1 MKEDSKNIGK
11 RRTGAVTAAEKLKR
25 LQKKRRDANK
35 PSTADQDKDKENDSL
50 LANKPNEYET
60 LAENLAGMMDR
71 IASQLDLI
79 TRTVVNLE
87 KRIGD
92 NEEMVNEAYNAYKQ
106 HQRLATL
113 KATAIAANV
122 NHKPDGELSDIQEE
136 SNAFS
141 TFNEIEATK
150 EKVKNIMNII
160 NISQYSL
167 AAIHKSAKDVKET
180 TTKLQ
185 HDLDQDN
192 NQEDLRS
199 PIDEESEDDLERD
212 VPAASS

>member
-1 MKEDSKNIGK
+1 
-11 RRTGAVTAAEKLKR
+11 
-25 LQKKRRDANK
+25 
-35 PSTADQDKDKENDSL
+35 
-50 LANKPNEYET
+50 
-60 LAENLAGMMDR
+60 MDR

-106 HQRLATL
+106 HQRLAGL
-113 KATAIAANV
+113 RASAAEYN
-122 NHKPDGELSDIQEE
+122 QEKQD
-136 SNAFS
+136 AFPQNKEETKGYNS
-141 TFNEIEATK
+141 VSEIEATK
-150 EKVKNIMNII
+150 EKVKNIMSII

-167 AAIHKSAKDVKET
+167 AAIHKSAQEVRET

-185 HDLDQDN
+185 HDLSDEKHYEQ
-192 NQEDLRS
+192 LRS

-212 VPAASS
+212 IPIAAK

>member
-1 MKEDSKNIGK
+1 
-11 RRTGAVTAAEKLKR
+11 
-25 LQKKRRDANK
+25 
-35 PSTADQDKDKENDSL
+35 
-50 LANKPNEYET
+50 
-60 LAENLAGMMDR
+60 MMDR

-92 NEEMVNEAYNAYKQ
+92 NEEMVNEAYNAYRQ
-106 HQRLATL
+106 HQKR
-113 KATAIAANV
+113 ANLRASS
-122 NHKPDGELSDIQEE
+122 NDNNFQSSHDGASPDEIEDAKG
-136 SNAFS
+136 FS

-167 AAIHKSAKDVKET
+167 AAIHKSAQEVKET

-185 HDLDQDN
+185 HDLNDEK
-192 NQEDLRS
+192 NQENLRS

-212 VPAASS
+212 VPVASS